1 MTWYYTKKI
10 LKMLPEKWLELIDEF
25 GKVAGHKI
33 SIQKYVSF
41 LYTNSEL
48 SEREIK
54 ETIPFTTS
62 SKRKIT

>member
-33 SIQKYVSF
+33 S
-41 LYTNSEL
+41 NSEL